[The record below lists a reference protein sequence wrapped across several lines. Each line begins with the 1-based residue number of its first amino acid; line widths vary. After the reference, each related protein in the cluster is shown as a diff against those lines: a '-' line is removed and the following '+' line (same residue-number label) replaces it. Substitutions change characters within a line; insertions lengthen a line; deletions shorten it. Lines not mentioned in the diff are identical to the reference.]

1 MLKKDI
7 KYVIIYKKGGAFMP
21 IVQTQIYVPP
31 KIYAQWQLGQVK
43 IMGLAKAID
52 TNQVV
57 KHLDTVKKL
66 DSETQVA
73 EASAQAVAQ
82 NSKSN
87 VNTGAV
93 LGIVAV
99 AAIIAGVTIH
109 YINKANQK
117 KVEAFKRCLNDYVSA
132 ANDLKL
138 SAEIIDNLIK
148 SMDKL
153 KLLTRR
159 KVRIQFSTDEL
170 SALIECLCNH
180 TQTLAQANN
189 LNVSDTHTEEEQK
202 DVLLKLRRNLVRQK
216 AIFDKAA

>member
-1 MLKKDI
+1 
-7 KYVIIYKKGGAFMP
+7 MP

-87 VNTGAV
+87 GNTGIV
-93 LGIVAV
+93 LGILAV
-99 AAIIAGVTIH
+99 TTIIAGITIH
-109 YINKANQK
+109 YINRANQK
-117 KVEAFKRCLNDYVSA
+117 KVEEFKRCLNEYVSA
-132 ANDLKL
+132 ANELIL
-138 SAEIIDNLIK
+138 TTEIIDNLIEA
-148 SMDKL
+148 MDKL
-153 KLLTRR
+153 KWITRR
-159 KVRIQFSTDEL
+159 RVRIQFSTNEL
-170 SALIECLCNH
+170 AALVECLCNH

-189 LNVSDTHTEEEQK
+189 LKVSDTYTEREQN
-202 DVLLKLRRNLVRQK
+202 DILLKLRRNLVRQK

>member
-1 MLKKDI
+1 M
-7 KYVIIYKKGGAFMP
+7 
-21 IVQTQIYVPP
+21 
-31 KIYAQWQLGQVK
+31 
-43 IMGLAKAID
+43 
-52 TNQVV
+52 N
-57 KHLDTVKKL
+57 
-66 DSETQVA
+66 SETQVA

-82 NSKSN
+82 NGKSN

-117 KVEAFKRCLNDYVSA
+117 KVEAFKQCLNDYVSA

-189 LNVSDTHTEEEQK
+189 LNVSDTYTEQEQK

>member
-1 MLKKDI
+1 
-7 KYVIIYKKGGAFMP
+7 MP

-87 VNTGAV
+87 GNTGIV
-93 LGIVAV
+93 LGVLAV
-99 AAIIAGVTIH
+99 TTILAGFTIH
-109 YINKANQK
+109 YIHKASQK
-117 KVEAFKRCLNDYVSA
+117 KVEEFKKRLNEYVSA
-132 ANDLKL
+132 ANELKL
-138 SAEIIDNLIK
+138 TTEIIDNLIK
-148 SMDKL
+148 SMDNL

-159 KVRIQFSTDEL
+159 KVRIQFSTNEL
-170 SALIECLCNH
+170 AALVECLCNH
-180 TQTLAQANN
+180 TQTLAQANK
-189 LNVSDTHTEEEQK
+189 LKVSDTYTEQEEK
-202 DVLLKLRRNLVRQK
+202 DVLLRLRRNLLRQK
-216 AIFDKAA
+216 AIFNKAA